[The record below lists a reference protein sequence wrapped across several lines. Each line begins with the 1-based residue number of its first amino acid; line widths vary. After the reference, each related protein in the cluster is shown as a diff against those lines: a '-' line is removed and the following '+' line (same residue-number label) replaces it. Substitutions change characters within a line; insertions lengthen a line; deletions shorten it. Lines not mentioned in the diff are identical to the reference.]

1 MKNLILIASLALTV
15 AACADST
22 SKQMQD
28 GEQTSTPP
36 QWTEYCQENPH
47 DEAC

>member
-15 AACADST
+15 AACTDPT
-22 SKQMQD
+22 PTQMQD
-28 GEQTSTPP
+28 GEKTNPPP